1 MSPTYPMFEKIN
13 IEELLRLVKN
23 PSDETEKKAEKS
35 AEDVLTVP
43 GKALHQAILI
53 ANAVV
58 DDVTYVIE
66 NQSLHIQA
74 VDPSH
79 VGMIQMCIG
88 DDELKNIGT
97 SHGLD
102 LRKLKDITKNAKKSN
117 KSHTDMITI
126 TKNGEI
132 LTLATPVGVRKLRNL
147 GDMPTPTLP
156 ELDSAY
162 VYDANVVEL
171 KTALKACRF
180 VGDLFSMVGE
190 DGEELLL
197 SVKGSVDSCEA
208 RVGGN
213 CLKAHKDTQTSQYSG
228 TYLKLIE
235 KIPNDFSA
243 EVSFQNHYPLKI
255 SFSGEI
261 AGTPVKGIYFLAPRV
276 DNNAD
281 GKDSY

>member
-1 MSPTYPMFEKIN
+1 MSPTYPMFENIN
-13 IEELLRLVKN
+13 VKELLRRLN
-23 PSDETEKKAEKS
+23 EPSDETEKKAEKS
-35 AEDVLTVP
+35 AEGVLTVA

-53 ANAVV
+53 ANTVV

-88 DDELKNIGT
+88 DDELKNVKT
-97 SHGLD
+97 EHGLE
-102 LRKLKDITKNAKKSN
+102 LRKLKDVTKDAKKSN
-117 KSHTDMITI
+117 KSHTDMITM
-126 TKNGEI
+126 TENGEI
-132 LTLATPVGVRKLRNL
+132 LTLATPVGVRKLRTLSNN
-147 GDMPTPTLP
+147 PAPNLP
-156 ELDSAY
+156 ELDPAY
-162 VYDANVVEL
+162 VYDANIVEL
-171 KTALKACRF
+171 KTALKAMSL

-190 DGEELLL
+190 EGEELLL
-197 SVKGSVDSCEA
+197 SVEGSTDSCKA

-213 CLKAHKDTQTSQYSG
+213 ILKAHKATQKSQYSG
-228 TYLKLIE
+228 TYLKLIQ

-243 EVSFQNHYPLKI
+243 QVHFQDHYPLEV

-276 DNNAD
+276 EQD
-281 GKDSY
+281 